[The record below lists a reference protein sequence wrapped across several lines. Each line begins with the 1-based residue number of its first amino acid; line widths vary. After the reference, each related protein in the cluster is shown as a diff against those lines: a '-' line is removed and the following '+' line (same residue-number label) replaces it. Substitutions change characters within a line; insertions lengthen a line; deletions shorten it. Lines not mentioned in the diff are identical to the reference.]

1 MEYKIEMS
9 KLQGLELSKSN
20 SSVGLHEVE
29 AGHCSAMH
37 YKYVFLSKLLQ
48 ICTYDFALATVL
60 FEQLGSKHQSCSFHK
75 VQNVHLE
82 LESDIW

>member
-37 YKYVFLSKLLQ
+37 YKYVFSLQ
-48 ICTYDFALATVL
+48 IATDL
-60 FEQLGSKHQSCSFHK
+60 
-75 VQNVHLE
+75 HL
-82 LESDIW
+82 